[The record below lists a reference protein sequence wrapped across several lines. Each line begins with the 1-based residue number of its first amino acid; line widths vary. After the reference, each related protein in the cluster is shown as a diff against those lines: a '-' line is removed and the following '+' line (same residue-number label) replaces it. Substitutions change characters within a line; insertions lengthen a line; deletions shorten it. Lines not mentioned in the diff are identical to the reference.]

1 MRFVR
6 NAVFACCALLAT
18 AGMAQEHAWPTAG
31 WQVAAPESQGLDARA
46 LAALVDHGAQSHLD
60 SLLVARNGRLV
71 LEAYYAPFGPDH
83 LHTINSATKGVVAA
97 LVGIAVQQGLLP
109 GGDARVAD
117 VYPPFAGDGS
127 DARRAAVTVQHLLD
141 MTSGIAWKEP
151 LSGVPES
158 AMQMGASPDWARFVA
173 ERPMARAPGTAFDYN
188 SGNSQLLLAILAHR
202 AGMNAEAF
210 ARQHLF
216 EPLGIRDWRWTK
228 DPTGAPAGGFGL
240 KLRPRDMAKIG
251 LLFLQR
257 GEWEGRQLVPRA
269 WMEKVFQ
276 ASVPMGDDPGPA
288 FRYGDGF
295 WTLPARKAYMAV
307 GFHGQVIMVLPESGL
322 VVVTTARRG
331 VAFDQLLD
339 RVQAAVR
346 SASALPADPAAAEV
360 LAASLRAA
368 AVEPPQAASAVPAPA
383 FAPQV
388 SGRTWKLGPNPLGL
402 KEFTLHLDGPQARLE
417 QVSYVRRNSPETRS
431 AVQPLRLDGSGVPG
445 DSSRGPAITRAGW
458 LEDGRLWIRTR
469 YIEEGETASYVMRF
483 EGRKLTGEYAY
494 TTGMRTNFT
503 AEAQD

>member
-1 MRFVR
+1 MQVVR
-6 NAVFACCALLAT
+6 NAVFACLALLAT
-18 AGMAQEHAWPTAG
+18 AGMAQEVAWPTGG
-31 WQVAAPESQGLDARA
+31 WQVAAPETQGLDARA
-46 LAALVDHGAQSHLD
+46 LAALVDHGAQSNLD

-71 LEAYYAPFGPDH
+71 LEAYYAPFGRDN

-109 GGDARVAD
+109 GGDALVAD

-127 DARRAAVTVQHLLD
+127 DARRRAVTVQHLLD
-141 MTSGIAWKEP
+141 MTSGIAWNEP
-151 LSGVPES
+151 LSGVPET
-158 AMQMGASPDWARFVA
+158 AMQMGASPDWAKFVA
-173 ERPMARAPGTAFDYN
+173 ARPMARAPGTGFDYN
-188 SGNSQLLLAILAHR
+188 SGNSQLLLAIVAHR

-228 DPTGAPAGGFGL
+228 DATGAPAGGFGL

-257 GEWEGRQLVPRA
+257 GQWEGRQLVPRA
-269 WMEKVFQ
+269 WVEKVFQ

-322 VVVTTARRG
+322 VVVTTARWG
-331 VAFDQLLD
+331 VRFDALLD
-339 RVQAAVR
+339 HVQAAVR
-346 SASALPADPAAAEV
+346 SPSGVPADAAAAEV

-368 AVEPPQAASAVPAPA
+368 AVEPEQPASTIAAPASAA
-383 FAPQV
+383 QV
-388 SGRTWKLGPNPLGL
+388 SGRTWKLGPNPLGM
-402 KEFTLHLDGPQARLE
+402 KEFTLHLDGQQARLE
-417 QVSYVRRNSPETRS
+417 QVNFVARHSAQTRS
-431 AVQPLRLDGSGVPG
+431 VVQPLRLDGAGVRG
-445 DSSRGPAITRAGW
+445 DSTRGPTVTRAGW

-469 YIEEGETASYVMRF
+469 YIEEGETAGFVLRF
-483 EGRKLTGEYAY
+483 EGRQLTGEYTY
-494 TTGMRTNFT
+494 STGVRANFS
-503 AEAQD
+503 AQASD